1 MIDDILDHIGNR
13 VTVST
18 ISGLFAGATYASYK
32 GFPIVKTSAS
42 TAVSFALVS
51 TACFVLERGANAILH
66 RSPISLFEDGH
77 DDEKAID
84 GNVCYGNA
92 SSAMPPS
99 TIHHPRLHY
108 GSHALGGFMGGCVVG
123 FLFQGKPL
131 AGALLLT
138 PIMLGIGKIELSL
151 DDYRTKR
158 LLQLLEDDNLQKD

>member
-1 MIDDILDHIGNR
+1 MIDDILDRIGNR

-18 ISGLFAGATYASYK
+18 ISGFLGGATYASYK

-51 TACFVLERGANAILH
+51 TACFVMERGANTILH
-66 RSPISLFEDGH
+66 RSSALLF
-77 DDEKAID
+77 DDDSADKVID
-84 GNVCYGNA
+84 NNSHYDHN
-92 SSAMPPS
+92 
-99 TIHHPRLHY
+99 LLY
-108 GSHALGGFMGGCVVG
+108 GSHALGGLLGGCVVG

-151 DDYRTKR
+151 EEYRRKR
-158 LLQLLEDDNLQKD
+158 LRQLVEDDLQKE